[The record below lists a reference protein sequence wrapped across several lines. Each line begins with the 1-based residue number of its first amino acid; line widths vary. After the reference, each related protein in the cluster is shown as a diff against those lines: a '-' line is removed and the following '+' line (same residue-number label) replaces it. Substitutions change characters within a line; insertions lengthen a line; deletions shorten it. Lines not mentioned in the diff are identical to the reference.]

1 MRFIY
6 VVQKNLPGSVGNYGR
21 VFVEES
27 VVHSKLVERPLHPI
41 LERLAGDRLDHRRQQ
56 RETVRCVVKL
66 LACWYKSNFFSNL
79 TITMC

>member
-21 VFVEES
+21 VFVEEG
-27 VVHSKLVERPLHPI
+27 VVHAKLVESPLHPI
-41 LERLAGDRLDHRRQQ
+41 LERFAGDRLDHRRQQ

-66 LACWYKSNFFSNL
+66 LACVSKMLFIACWP
-79 TITMC
+79 